1 MIDKRCNMEVKT
13 LVCPNCGANTTNTEN
28 CEYCNSLL
36 VRFVDKGIDISNTSY
51 LSEECAFPAIVT
63 NLKQNI
69 ELQAKYPHES
79 VATDIYWGCNKQR
92 EYKHMCVLRSGKCD
106 WTDNTPVRLGSN
118 DGGLIVAIHFDKS
131 EKNLI
136 AKFKSLPSFPL
147 FACHL
152 SKGLGDSYTEYAI
165 DFGKDADGAAKL
177 ISEILLQ
184 VYGLKPE
191 DEYFVFTNV
200 GKDEVEKSRKAF
212 NDKHGI
218 PLGWAV
224 FAIVG
229 FILTIILNALG
240 VL

>member
-1 MIDKRCNMEVKT
+1 MINKRCNMEVKT

-63 NLKQNI
+63 NLKQNL
-69 ELQAKYPHES
+69 ELQVKYPHEF
-79 VATDIYWGCNKQR
+79 VVTDIYWGCKRRQ
-92 EYKHMCVLRSGKCD
+92 YKLMCVLQSGKCNWSD
-106 WTDNTPVRLGSN
+106 GTPIRLGSN
-118 DGGLIVAIHFDKS
+118 DGGLIVVIGFDDNH

-152 SKGLGDSYTEYAI
+152 SKSLGDSYTEYAI
-165 DFGKDADGAAKL
+165 DFGKDTDGAAKL

-200 GKDEVEKSRKAF
+200 GGEVEKSRKAF

-218 PLGWAV
+218 PGW
-224 FAIVG
+224 FIVLALIVCILLFIWDN
-229 FILTIILNALG
+229 FIL
-240 VL
+240 